1 MDLNEIK
8 HNLRTFFRGE
18 ETREGRRLIDRWY
31 RYFDKEPNDLVD
43 YSGEEKEE
51 LRRELWEDITPS
63 AGFSKKKLQ
72 LKFFNHSRSGN
83 VWPARIAAG
92 LIIVLLVSLPILYVQ
107 GLISP
112 QHQSGNQIE
121 HQTASNPAGQSSR
134 IVLADGSTVWLSAA
148 SSLRYPKRFGDSLRS
163 VRLTGEA
170 FFEVAHNSDKP
181 FIVHSG
187 QLQTKVLG
195 TSFNIRS
202 FNSENDIQVT
212 VATGR
217 VSVGWNDDSTN
228 DQTGFSD
235 PITTLTPNQQLVFN
249 TNTQAGTT
257 KAVDSALYTSWKSG
271 KLIFEN
277 HSFKEI
283 AQRLER
289 WYGVHIHFSDEALKQ
304 IRFKVTFENN
314 SLQHALQM
322 LQAME
327 DFEFEMKN
335 NQVWIKSLS

>member
-31 RYFDKEPNDLVD
+31 RYCDKEPNDLVD

-51 LRRELWEDITPS
+51 LRRELWKDITPS

-72 LKFFNHSRSGN
+72 LKLFSHSRSGN
-83 VWPARIAAG
+83 PLSVKIAAG
-92 LIIVLLVSLPILYVQ
+92 FIIVLLVSLPILYVQ

-112 QHQSGNQIE
+112 QHQSTDQIE
-121 HQTASNPAGQSSR
+121 YQTASNPTGQSSR
-134 IVLADGSTVWLSAA
+134 IVLADGSTIWLSAA

-163 VRLTGEA
+163 VYLKGEA
-170 FFEVAHNSDKP
+170 FFDVTHNPGKP

-217 VSVGWNDDSTN
+217 VSVGRNDDSTN
-228 DQTGFSD
+228 DQTEYID
-235 PITTLTPNQQLVFN
+235 PMTTLTPNQQLVFN
-249 TNTQAGTT
+249 KNTQTGTT
-257 KAVDSALYTSWKSG
+257 KAVDSVLYTSWKDG

-283 AQRLER
+283 AQRLE
-289 WYGVHIHFSDEALKQ
+289 
-304 IRFKVTFENN
+304 
-314 SLQHALQM
+314 
-322 LQAME
+322 
-327 DFEFEMKN
+327 
-335 NQVWIKSLS
+335 